1 MKEGLPITPI
11 PRSNLRGLRK
21 RPGNEAANYSNSQIL
36 ASFPGSFNVRV
47 PERGSLG
54 TRLLRSNPSGLGI
67 RTELSTSPLPQPH
80 PVLQLCYRSKS
91 SHGRP
96 GSTSRAGGQ
105 DVCDYQAFSVYHGSP
120 REETVL
126 LGMGDRGKTVI
137 SR

>member
-1 MKEGLPITPI
+1 MKERILSNQAIKNWRQGWPGNVSTYTEGLPITPI
-11 PRSNLRGLRK
+11 PRSNAREVCGK
-21 RPGNEAANYSNSQIL
+21 G
-36 ASFPGSFNVRV
+36 
-47 PERGSLG
+47 LG
-54 TRLLRSNPSGLGI
+54 TRLPITPILRSNPSGLGM